1 MTSWTPSVQASPRV
15 FSTLERF
22 ETSSLYAHECTGR
35 ESLRAVI
42 TGIAHAV
49 PDTVLTNQELERMVE
64 TSDEW
69 IVQRTGIR
77 ERRIAGENET
87 TATLSTQAV
96 KNLLA
101 KTNFNAADIDIVIC
115 ATVTGDMLFPS
126 VSCLVQA
133 AVGAV
138 NAGAVDI
145 GAACA
150 GFIYALT
157 VATSMIES
165 GQVRNAI
172 VVGGDTLT
180 KFIDWTDRGT
190 CVLFGD
196 GAGAVLVEGRTD
208 TDRGVMKTVLLS
220 DGKGARYID
229 VQAGGSKFPHGSEW
243 STNRRTKIFMAG
255 SEVYRF
261 AVTAIPEAC
270 CKVLAQAQMTANDI
284 DLFVPHQAN
293 LRIIESAA
301 RRLKLPEEKVF
312 INVDKY
318 GNTSGGSVPIALSE
332 ADETGRLQQGMVVMT
347 VGFGAGLVWG
357 ANLIRW

>member
-1 MTSWTPSVQASPRV
+1 
-15 FSTLERF
+15 
-22 ETSSLYAHECTGR
+22 
-35 ESLRAVI
+35 LRAVI

-49 PDTVLTNQELERMVE
+49 PNQVLTNQDLERMVE
-64 TSDEW
+64 TDDEW
-69 IVQRTGIR
+69 IVQRTGIK
-77 ERRIAGENET
+77 ERRIAGPDET
-87 TATLSTQAV
+87 TATLSAQAV
-96 KNLLA
+96 KHLLA
-101 KTNFNAADIDIVIC
+101 KTKFDPSEIDIVIC
-115 ATVTGDMLFPS
+115 ATVTGDMMFPS
-126 VSCLVQA
+126 VSCLVQS

-157 VATSMIES
+157 VAASMIES

-196 GAGAVLVEGRTD
+196 GAGAVLVEGMSS
-208 TDRGVMKTVLLS
+208 TDRGVIKTVLLS
-220 DGKGARYID
+220 DGTGARYID
-229 VQAGGSKFPHGSEW
+229 VETGGSRFPHGSEVAVD
-243 STNRRTKIFMAG
+243 RRTKIYMAG

-270 CKVLAQAQMTANDI
+270 CKVLEQANITADEI

-301 RRLKLPEEKVF
+301 RRLNLPERKVF
-312 INVDKY
+312 VNVDKY

-332 ADETGRLQQGMVVMT
+332 ADESGRLKEGMVVMT